1 MGTNY
6 YLRRKCEFDP
16 LRGTPAS
23 LGCPDWAKRE
33 PLRLDDGWAW
43 NGRHYPDLE
52 SLNEDFYQEM
62 HIGKSSAGWRFLLA
76 TYPKRNPKNAGE
88 IWLDRPI
95 EGLGDWI
102 ELFDDPRNEI
112 VDECGGRLTPERMID
127 VIASREG
134 DPGLEDGWRT
144 LGGIKRFAS
153 GGLLTH
159 AGDPYCAAM
168 GGGRTYDLALSG
180 NDPSCG
186 LVFC

>member
-23 LGCPDWAKRE
+23 LGCLGGAERDPQELAN
-33 PLRLDDGWAW
+33 GWAW
-43 NGRHYPDLE
+43 NGRYYPDLE
-52 SLNEDFYQEM
+52 SLNRDFYQVM

-76 TYPKRNPKNAGE
+76 TYPERNPENAGE
-88 IWLDRPI
+88 IWLDGPI

-102 ELFDDPRNEI
+102 ELFGDPRNEI
-112 VDECGGRLTPERMID
+112 VDECGWKLTPERMID
-127 VIASREG
+127 VIANRG
-134 DPGLEDGWRT
+134 
-144 LGGIKRFAS
+144 

-159 AGDPYCAAM
+159 AGCPYCAAM
-168 GGGRTYDLALSG
+168 GGGCAYDLALSG

>member
-43 NGRHYPDLE
+43 NGRYYPDLE

-76 TYPKRNPKNAGE
+76 IYPARNPKNADE
-88 IWLDRPI
+88 IWLDKPVS
-95 EGLGDWI
+95 GLGDWI
-102 ELFDDPRNEI
+102 KLFGDPRNEI

-127 VIASREG
+127 VIANRG
-134 DPGLEDGWRT
+134 D
-144 LGGIKRFAS
+144 
-153 GGLLTH
+153 GLLTH
-159 AGDPYCAAM
+159 AGEPYCEAM
-168 GGGRTYDLALSG
+168 GGGCAYDLALSG